1 LFRLVYEE
9 YSIHLSPKYFHI
21 LSHPSDFA
29 CTKMENHTSSIL
41 WLLSLCFGLSH
52 AFFPSFSFK
61 YVSNHQRLKIAL
73 TAKNKPD
80 VQSSAKKELFFA
92 TEVGNSTATKGV
104 VVGGGT
110 IAAAR

>member
-1 LFRLVYEE
+1 
-9 YSIHLSPKYFHI
+9 
-21 LSHPSDFA
+21 
-29 CTKMENHTSSIL
+29 MENHISSIF
-41 WLLSLCFGLSH
+41 WLLSLCFGLSQ
-52 AFFPSFSFK
+52 AFFPSFSFS

-80 VQSSAKKELFFA
+80 VQSPAKKKPFFA
-92 TEVGNSTATKGV
+92 TEVGNSTATTGV